1 MLITHEQIINN
12 NQNKTIS
19 VATVREHYHCKLF
32 IILLLSA
39 AVKLNLFSLL

>member
-1 MLITHEQIINN
+1 MLIAHERIINN

-19 VATVREHYHCKLF
+19 VATREHYHCKLF